1 MFKNAVIAILS
12 TALLFQ
18 AKPQVQLGGIE
29 HAMYA
34 IVAFLIISEVECW
47 IEDLWNSRARKV
59 WKVKKFKKDV
69 NKITLNAPTKAS

>member
-1 MFKNAVIAILS
+1 MFKNAIIALLS
-12 TALLFQ
+12 TALLF
-18 AKPQVQLGGIE
+18 ATNPQVQLSAIE

-34 IVAFLIISEVECW
+34 IVAFLVISEVECW

>member
-12 TALLFQ
+12 TALLFVTN
-18 AKPQVQLGGIE
+18 PQVQLSAIE

-34 IVAFLIISEVECW
+34 IVAFLIICEVECW

>member
-12 TALLFQ
+12 AALLFTTN
-18 AKPQVQLGGIE
+18 PQVQLDAVE

-34 IVAFLIISEVECW
+34 IVAFLIICEVECW

-69 NKITLNAPTKAS
+69 KKISQHLPTKAS